1 MFTMILLIY
10 LQAGRPVNLAGAT
23 VSGEFAT
30 LAACQAAAV
39 RPRGSLPF
47 RQGYAAAWQDTLCI
61 PINRDVR
68 VGNERLTA
76 FEKLLQDALQPNGC
90 EAEGACR
97 RAGIVAP
104 PPGKRPHSGH
114 AVQVILAF

>member
-10 LQAGRPVNLAGAT
+10 LQSGRTVNLAGAT
-23 VSGEFAT
+23 ASGKFDT
-30 LAACQAAAV
+30 LAACQKAAV
-39 RPRGSLPF
+39 RTRGPLPIPR
-47 RQGYAAAWQDTLCI
+47 GYAAAWQDAMCI

-76 FEKLLQDALQPNGC
+76 FEKLLHDALELKSC

-97 RAGIVAP
+97 RAGIAQP
-104 PPGKRPHSGH
+104 PPQK
-114 AVQVILAF
+114 